1 MRLSIREL
9 DGGQGFEFSFQEL
22 TASEWLLSRDRELIT
37 GLLATLTRPTRGR
50 QDHEALAA
58 EMSRL
63 IPLEIHRALQAVS
76 ELTPLALE
84 TTSSWPWEQADV
96 LQRLCCA
103 RVVATPGALPRE
115 GGQMLAGA
123 SPSQKAFLEGTFPVA
138 EVTDAR
144 AAFLGGRFGLLH
156 LDHVPA
162 LGPVP
167 DSSAAQAA
175 PSFVFLT
182 VPGGAEDLAARGV
195 RCIATTAWEGHPE
208 VMPVALRAFYKTLL
222 TGTVRDALAAF
233 RAAAHQPEDPY
244 LTSASLVLSGEPLL
258 TGRQL
263 VPLEV
268 RATLAQ
274 TTVGSFEKAS
284 LLLNVTGG
292 PDEGREIPLF
302 TRALASGRPVTLGRS
317 GPRRCDIE
325 LDDPDLDNVVFRLEL
340 VEERLQLV
348 NLTGTPGR
356 VLVNGVPV
364 GSGVDLKIGD
374 RIHLGT
380 SELTLESPG
389 EKPSIVVETQD
400 VAGRYLLEVLA
411 GVEKDLGARYSLEE
425 PVCMLGRLDECGVR
439 LHDPGVSRRHATIV
453 QRGKS
458 FFVSPVGEARVI
470 LNGVP
475 LEGESELA
483 HEDRLEL
490 SSKTLLRFVDR
501 VKGA

>member
-1 MRLSIREL
+1 MRLTIHEL
-9 DGGQGFEFSFQEL
+9 DRGEGFEFTFQEL
-22 TASEWLLSRDRELIT
+22 TASEWLLSRDRDLIT
-37 GLLATLTRPTRGR
+37 GLLATLTRPTRTR

-58 EMSRL
+58 ELSRL
-63 IPLEIHRALQAVS
+63 IPLEIHRALQS
-76 ELTPLALE
+76 LPELTVLELA
-84 TTSSWPWEQADV
+84 TTSPWPWEQADV

-103 RVVATPGALPRE
+103 RVVASRGALPRE
-115 GGQMLAGA
+115 GGQSLAGA
-123 SPSQKAFLEGTFPVA
+123 SEPSLLDGAFPTATLT
-138 EVTDAR
+138 EVGQ
-144 AAFLGGRFGLLH
+144 AFSGGRFGLLH
-156 LDHVPA
+156 LDQAPR
-162 LGPVP
+162 LGPLP
-167 DSSAAQAA
+167 DSSAALAA

-182 VPGGAEDLAARGV
+182 TPGHAEDLAARGV
-195 RCIATTAWEGHPE
+195 RCVVTLAWEGHPE
-208 VMPVALRAFYKTLL
+208 VLPGALRAFY
-222 TGTVRDALAAF
+222 RALAAGTVVDAVAAF
-233 RAAAHQPEDPY
+233 RTAAFQPEDPY
-244 LTSASLVLSGEPLL
+244 LTSASLVIHGEPRL
-258 TGRQL
+258 TGKQL

-325 LDDPDLDNVVFRLEL
+325 LDDPDLDNVTFRLEMAD
-340 VEERLQLV
+340 ERLQLV
-348 NLTGTPGR
+348 NLTGNAAR

-364 GSGVDLKIGD
+364 VSAVALNLDD

-389 EKPSIVVETQD
+389 DKPAQRVEAQD

-411 GVEKDLGARYSLEE
+411 GVEKDQGARFALGE
-425 PVCMLGRLDECGVR
+425 PVSMLGRLDECAVR

-458 FFVSPVGEARVI
+458 YFLSPLGEARVI

-475 LEGESELA
+475 LEGEAELA

-490 SSKTLLRFVDR
+490 SSKTLLRFLDR
-501 VKGA
+501 VKGG